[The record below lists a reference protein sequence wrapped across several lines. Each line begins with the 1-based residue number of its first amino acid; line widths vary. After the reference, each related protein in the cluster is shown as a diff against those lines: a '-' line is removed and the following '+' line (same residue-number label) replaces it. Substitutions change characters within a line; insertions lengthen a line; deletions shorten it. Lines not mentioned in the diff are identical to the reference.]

1 MSARVE
7 KMARQQTL
15 GADHSGWMGFGVR
28 REERV
33 DVCASPGFGSP
44 RRRSLDPPPEGVHW
58 VPLTEQSLAAADW
71 QNELENSRR
80 ALGHLDMNAPQSAVP
95 MKDGR
100 TPAFM
105 RRLAAAAHNIERTPS
120 TESLFPAA
128 LPASLE
134 RLPQS
139 ASLAQMFKHGD
150 AKTQKA
156 LKACLPKLERRPAAE
171 QARDPILC
179 ERMLPELAADDV
191 MWCVT
196 RRSPLARAARPCA
209 HSRLL
214 SRPHRYLLQ
223 LSHGSDRWVI
233 MRRYSEWHAL
243 RTSLCSYG
251 IGTHLPFPDKRLLWA
266 LCNPGGKHDPSVI
279 SQRTA
284 ELHSWASALLAI
296 EAAAEHELVIDFF
309 ELVPGEP

>member
-15 GADHSGWMGFGVR
+15 GADHSGWMGFSVR

-156 LKACLPKLERRPAAE
+156 LKACLPKLER
-171 QARDPILC
+171 
-179 ERMLPELAADDV
+179 
-191 MWCVT
+191 
-196 RRSPLARAARPCA
+196 
-209 HSRLL
+209 
-214 SRPHRYLLQ
+214 
-223 LSHGSDRWVI
+223 GS
-233 MRRYSEWHAL
+233 
-243 RTSLCSYG
+243 
-251 IGTHLPFPDKRLLWA
+251 
-266 LCNPGGKHDPSVI
+266 
-279 SQRTA
+279 
-284 ELHSWASALLAI
+284 
-296 EAAAEHELVIDFF
+296 
-309 ELVPGEP
+309 